1 MSLLEDILSFLSLHY
16 LFLIIV
22 IIIVILIIM
31 TFLLDLIRDL
41 LLELSIIL
49 FIPVGII
56 TACVYFKMWT
66 LLYFTS
72 SVILSIWVFS
82 VYNEDKMAATHS
94 ISLSSL
100 TGLPYYLCDVSRTPE
115 LCLLLAT
122 QLSPVAAFLS
132 MVCLWHKVR
141 KPRFWGAICISLCL
155 HVYILLWTMD
165 MIPYK
170 PAEI

>member
-22 IIIVILIIM
+22 ILIIM
-31 TFLLDLIRDL
+31 LFLLDLIRE

-49 FIPVGII
+49 CIPVGII
-56 TACVYFKMWT
+56 TAFVYFKMWWT
-66 LLYFTS
+66 LLYFIS
-72 SVILSIWVFS
+72 SVILSIWVS
-82 VYNEDKMAATHS
+82 SEYNKDKMVVAHS
-94 ISLSSL
+94 NDWWS
-100 TGLPYYLCDVSRTPE
+100 PYRDVSRTPE
-115 LCLLLAT
+115 WCLLLAT